1 MSEPQADPP
10 PNLLRGHQWVV
21 FGPDWGRH
29 PSVSQHLFSQFLG
42 SSPVLW
48 VETVGLRAP
57 SLTRRD
63 IFRSIQKITDFL
75 TRRRAHACTAPGL
88 TILSPPTLPFT
99 RWRWVRRLNLWHVR
113 RQVRATLKKLGFNQ
127 PKLVVTVPSQCDF
140 IGQLGE
146 VLSLY
151 YCIDDYALWKGMN
164 PNHVRQMESELV
176 RKIDAI
182 VVPSDFLSQRMQPV
196 GKPVLVLTHGV
207 DLLHFKTIPH
217 RPAHWP
223 FEMVYFG
230 MIDDRLDQHLLASL
244 ALALPDARLRLIGPV
259 TVPVNRLNAIPNIH
273 FEGHIPYAKLPE
285 AISSASL
292 FLLPFGF
299 DALSQSCSPIK
310 IKEYLACGRPVV
322 ATAIP
327 EVTQFKDFVMA
338 VSSPEDFVKA
348 VLSVHSHHSPPQPTK
363 AAREFLAQDSW
374 LSKAIALSEKVTQWS
389 NSKTSQIP

>member
-1 MSEPQADPP
+1 MFDPQTDPP
-10 PNLLRGHQWVV
+10 PNILKGHQWVV

-42 SSPVLW
+42 ASSVLW

-57 SLTRRD
+57 ALTWRD
-63 IFRSIQKITDFL
+63 VFRSIQKITDFL
-75 TRRRAHACTAPGL
+75 TCRRARACPAPGL

-140 IGQLGE
+140 VGQLGE

-164 PNHVRQMESELV
+164 PKHVRQMEAELV
-176 RKIDAI
+176 QQVDAI
-182 VVPSDFLSQRMQPV
+182 VVPSDFLEQRMLPT

-207 DLLHFKTIPH
+207 DLTHF
-217 RPAHWP
+217 RPAAPRPDGLP

-230 MIDDRLDQHLLASL
+230 MIDNRLDQDLLASL
-244 ALALPDARLRLIGPV
+244 AQALPEARIRLIGPV
-259 TVPVNRLNAIPNIH
+259 TLSVTRLSGIPNIH
-273 FEGHIPYAKLPE
+273 LEGPVPYEKLPE
-285 AISSASL
+285 AISSASV
-292 FLLPFGF
+292 FLLPFVF

-327 EVTQFKDFVMA
+327 EVSQFEEFVMA
-338 VSSPEDFVKA
+338 VSSPEDFVQA
-348 VLSVHSHHSPPQPTK
+348 VLSIRSSSPAPKETSARDLLVH
-363 AAREFLAQDSW
+363 DSW
-374 LSKAIALSEKVTQWS
+374 RCKAMTLSDATSQWLSA
-389 NSKTSQIP
+389 KTSQIP